1 MCGIIGCCSNHNV
14 LHNTIDGLKK
24 LEYRGYD
31 SCGITFLLNK
41 EFHTFK
47 SIKRI
52 EDLTRNITVDGGLAV
67 AHTRWATHGKVSL
80 DNAHPIYSTDKKY
93 IIVHN
98 GIIENYL
105 KIKETYL
112 KEYIFYTETDT
123 EIIINLIDYLNKK
136 YSMLDSIKRLYEILE
151 GTFACLILDKNE
163 DKIYFIKNKSPLILG
178 LSNELIVTS
187 DILALPKNTRKY
199 YRLKDGDYGYITKD
213 TYNLFNINDQNH
225 FLFLDYYP
233 LNYDVS
239 LKGFKHYME
248 KEIYEIPDLLHNYL
262 NKKYESRIINALKN
276 SNKIYLV
283 ASGTSFHAASL
294 GALFFSQIS
303 KKESYAF
310 VSSEFQIDNTYDEK
324 AIFIV
329 ISQSG
334 ETADLIKAISK
345 IKKKNYEVIAIC
357 NVENS
362 TIKEMSDYFINI
374 NAGVE
379 IAVAST
385 KSYTLSSLVLYQLS
399 NIIINNLY
407 IEKLAYVINNIS
419 NVFDIKDRIQKIS
432 SYISNKEHLYY
443 LGKGIDYLLCN
454 EASLKLKEISY
465 IHSESFPAGELKHGS
480 IALIS
485 SSSIVIGI
493 ITDPLNASLIR
504 SSLEEVKSRGATVFV
519 ISLNSLSLDN
529 DTIIINDCD
538 KYLSF
543 ISISIILQLLAYYTA
558 LNLGNDIDKPRN
570 LAKSV
575 TVE

>member
-14 LHNTIDGLKK
+14 LHNTINGLKK

-52 EDLTRNITVDGGLAV
+52 EDLSKNINVDGGLAV

-80 DNAHPIYSTDKKY
+80 NNAHPIYSSDKKY

-105 KIKETYL
+105 KIKDTYL

-136 YSMLDSIKRLYEILE
+136 YTMLDSIKRLYEILE
-151 GTFACLILDKNE
+151 GTFACLIIDKNE

-178 LSNELIVTS
+178 LSNELIITS
-187 DILALPKNTRKY
+187 DILALPKNTKKY

-213 TYNLFNINDQNH
+213 TYGLFNINDQNH

-233 LNYDVS
+233 LNYDIS

-248 KEIYEIPDLLHNYL
+248 KEIYEIPDLLHNYI
-262 NKKYESRIINALKN
+262 NKYENRIINTLKN

-283 ASGTSFHAASL
+283 ASGTSFNAASL

-310 VSSEFQIDNTYDEK
+310 ISSEFQIDNTYDEK

-385 KSYTLSSLVLYQLS
+385 KSYTLSSLVMYQLA
-399 NIIINNLY
+399 NIIVDNDYKETLSDIVY
-407 IEKLAYVINNIS
+407 NIPS
-419 NVFDIKDRIQKIS
+419 VFDTKDKIKKIA

-465 IHSESFPAGELKHGS
+465 IHSESFPSGELKHGS

-493 ITDPLNASLIR
+493 ITDPSNANLIR
-504 SSLEEVKSRGATVFV
+504 SSLEEVKSRGAKTYV
-519 ISLNSLSLDN
+519 ISLKNLSLDSDN
-529 DTIIINDCD
+529 IIIKDFD

-543 ISISIILQLLAYYTA
+543 IPISIIIQLLAYFTA